1 MFSRVSTSVITVGYI
16 RYQGVFSRVSTSVIT
31 VGVYQ
36 VARCG

>member
-1 MFSRVSTSVITVGYI
+1 MCYRVAVAQQQQQQGVVSRVP
-16 RYQGVFSRVSTSVIT
+16 TSVIT

>member
-1 MFSRVSTSVITVGYI
+1 MVSRVSASVITVVYI
-16 RYQGVFSRVSTSVIT
+16 RQHGVVSRVSASVIT

>member
-1 MFSRVSTSVITVGYI
+1 MVSRVSTSVITVGVCQV
-16 RYQGVFSRVSTSVIT
+16 QGVVSKVPTSVIT

>member
-1 MFSRVSTSVITVGYI
+1 MVSRVSTSVITVGV
-16 RYQGVFSRVSTSVIT
+16 YQVPRCVSRVSTSVIT